1 MNKEKFW
8 LLVLLLALIVDRY
21 PLAKAKLNLSSTLNL
36 VLPSKPRLPIFSRQ
50 SLTPLENCSLSTTKT
65 LTFNRAGGQNNK
77 FGLYIYAS
85 GDNYIEKATTLINS
99 QGGDWGYVTI
109 PIDLQD
115 LNWEVWHDLF
125 TALDEKHLTPIV
137 QLFNLK
143 PSDQKPFLM
152 REEQTTRVA
161 VFLNALP
168 WPIKKRYISV
178 YNEPNDSRFWW
189 GRANAKEYAE
199 VLDLTIRTFKNFSPD
214 FLVMNGAFNASARS
228 GGGYIDERQFLW
240 QMNQAV
246 QGIFHRLDGWAS
258 HPYPQPNFAGSVN
271 DYGRDSI
278 RAYEWELEILRLN
291 FGVENLPVF
300 ITETGWA
307 HAEGKNYNP
316 DFLTEKEVAENIRQ
330 AFEKVWLPDEK
341 VVAVTPFTINYPA
354 PFDHFAWVSAD
365 GQPFAQYEMV
375 KGLAKMAGQPPY
387 RVVETKIR
395 LDCSES

>member
-8 LLVLLLALIVDRY
+8 LLTLLLVLIIDRY
-21 PLAKAKLNLSSTLNL
+21 PAAKPRFKLPAIPDFL
-36 VLPSKPRLPIFSRQ
+36 LPSQSSLPIFSRH
-50 SLTPLENCSLSTTKT
+50 SLAPLENCSLATTKT
-65 LTFNRAGGQNNK
+65 LTFNRAGDQNNK

-143 PSDQKPFLM
+143 PADQKPFLTW
-152 REEQTTRVA
+152 EEQTTRVA

-189 GRANAKEYAE
+189 GKANAKEYAE
-199 VLDLTIRTFKNFSPD
+199 VLDLTSKTFKNFSPD

-228 GGGYIDERQFLW
+228 GGGYIDERQFLG

-246 QGIFHRLDGWAS
+246 PGIFTRLDGWAS
-258 HPYPQPNFAGSVN
+258 HPYPQPNFAGSCQ
-271 DYGRDSI
+271 DFGRDSI
-278 RAYEWELEILRLN
+278 RAYEWELEILRQN
-291 FGVENLPVF
+291 FGVTNLPVF

-307 HAEGKNYNP
+307 HAEGTNYNP
-316 DFLTEKEVAENIRQ
+316 SFLPDEEAAENIRQ
-330 AFEKVWLPDEK
+330 AFEKVWLPDER

-354 PFDHFAWVSAD
+354 PFDHFAWVGAD
-365 GQPFAQYEMV
+365 GQPFAQYEIV
-375 KGLAKMAGQPPY
+375 KGLAKIAGQPPY

-395 LDCSES
+395 LDCSGS